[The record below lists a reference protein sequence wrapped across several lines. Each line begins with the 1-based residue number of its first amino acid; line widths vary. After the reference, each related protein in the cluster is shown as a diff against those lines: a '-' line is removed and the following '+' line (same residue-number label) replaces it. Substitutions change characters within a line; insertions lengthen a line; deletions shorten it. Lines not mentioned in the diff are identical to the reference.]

1 MYGQYPIQ
9 ASLQNV
15 MNVDNTPG
23 DMENGAFDL

>member
-23 DMENGAFDL
+23 DMENDAFDL